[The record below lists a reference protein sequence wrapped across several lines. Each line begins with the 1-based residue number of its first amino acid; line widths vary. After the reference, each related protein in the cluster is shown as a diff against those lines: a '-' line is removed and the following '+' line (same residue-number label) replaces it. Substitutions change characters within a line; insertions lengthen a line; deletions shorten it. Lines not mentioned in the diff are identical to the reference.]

1 MNQVRKS
8 LQSQSF
14 HMPFQTQTFALPE
27 RRTNQQRRETG
38 LNMDYSIFVV
48 KRHCSWTDGFKGMLE
63 LLRDYWTRHL
73 RSELTYTP
81 SQSWF
86 LLSIW
91 IIESGKEYMPCPPLQ
106 CGDLTC
112 KQNAFGGF
120 WKTFWFSLALEWGGV
135 AITVS
140 ITLRSF
146 HLDLNRKKLTGAVA
160 SCKEEAVTIRTKR
173 MEKIV
178 AKMAII
184 SS

>member
-1 MNQVRKS
+1 
-8 LQSQSF
+8 
-14 HMPFQTQTFALPE
+14 
-27 RRTNQQRRETG
+27 
-38 LNMDYSIFVV
+38 
-48 KRHCSWTDGFKGMLE
+48 
-63 LLRDYWTRHL
+63 
-73 RSELTYTP
+73 
-81 SQSWF
+81 
-86 LLSIW
+86 
-91 IIESGKEYMPCPPLQ
+91 
-106 CGDLTC
+106 
-112 KQNAFGGF
+112 
-120 WKTFWFSLALEWGGV
+120 LEWGGV

>member
-1 MNQVRKS
+1 
-8 LQSQSF
+8 
-14 HMPFQTQTFALPE
+14 
-27 RRTNQQRRETG
+27 
-38 LNMDYSIFVV
+38 
-48 KRHCSWTDGFKGMLE
+48 
-63 LLRDYWTRHL
+63 
-73 RSELTYTP
+73 
-81 SQSWF
+81 
-86 LLSIW
+86 
-91 IIESGKEYMPCPPLQ
+91 
-106 CGDLTC
+106 
-112 KQNAFGGF
+112 
-120 WKTFWFSLALEWGGV
+120 V